1 MPLRPLPGTG
11 PRAPRPASVG
21 RWLLGRLARAGFAS
35 WGIASVVFLLLHLLP
50 VTNEQLVAGEVSEL
64 GRMMGNQ
71 PSRTAALAAW
81 QHRQGLDEP
90 VFYVTRPAGQWQ
102 WHGTR
107 NQYHRWVRQLLS
119 GNLGYSYRTGEAVA
133 AKLAPALVYTLPLM
147 AAASV
152 LATAGAIALALTLA
166 ATSARGW
173 QLVRT
178 ALTAVQAMPLFALS
192 LALLLL
198 LANPDAL
205 DVLPANGLALVG
217 LAPGSAPWLLAYG
230 AHLVLPLL
238 CLVLAALPELVLP
251 LEAALRQE
259 LAAGYTDTA
268 RAKGLATRQV
278 FFRHALPNA
287 LLPLLPSFTALLPTL
302 VAGAVVVEVLFAL
315 PGTGRLLA
323 EAAATH
329 DYPVVVAG
337 VLLAAAA
344 RLLAWLLADTL
355 YFWADPRVRNQ

>member
-1 MPLRPLPGTG
+1 M
-11 PRAPRPASVG
+11 G
-21 RWLLGRLARAGFAS
+21 RWLLGRLGRAGLTT
-35 WGIASVVFLLLHLLP
+35 WGIASAVFLLLRLLP
-50 VTNEQLVAGEVSEL
+50 AADEQWTTGDTDDL
-64 GRMMGNQ
+64 GRATGAG
-71 PSRTAALAAW
+71 PGRVAAQSAW

-102 WHGTR
+102 WHGAH
-107 NQYHRWVRQLLS
+107 NQYHRWLRQLLR
-119 GNLGYSYRTGEAVA
+119 GELGYSYRTGQPVGSMF
-133 AKLAPALVYTLPLM
+133 APALAYTLPLM
-147 AAASV
+147 VVASGLAAAGTIGLALALAASV
-152 LATAGAIALALTLA
+152 P
-166 ATSARGW
+166 GW
-173 QLVRT
+173 RLVRT
-178 ALTAVQAMPLFALS
+178 ALTALQAVPLFALA
-192 LALLLL
+192 LGLLLL

-205 DVLPANGLALVG
+205 DVLPANGLALND
-217 LAPGSAPWLLAYG
+217 LTPGSGPWLLAYG

-259 LAAGYTDTA
+259 LAAGYADTA
-268 RAKGLATRQV
+268 RAKGLTTSQV
-278 FFRHALPNA
+278 LFRHVLPNA
-287 LLPLLPSFTALLPTL
+287 LLPLLPAFTTLLPTL

-344 RLLAWLLADTL
+344 RLLAWLLADAL
-355 YFWADPRVRNQ
+355 YFWADPRIRSKN